1 MQVDL
6 FDACPTACFLLDK
19 NGGVVQKR
27 NKHAA
32 SLSHFLDASEGKEF
46 FRSFQEGRPAGELDG
61 TFLLHTPTQECFS
74 VCLGPTN
81 GHVVAVVTHIKELDN
96 LQKTLDNVL
105 QVAVADMS
113 ARKKLASQ
121 VDALLHIIL
130 PDHVCKVLANTD
142 LSELGRSDKVVFVEQ
157 LPRVAVIFTDVVG
170 FTALAENN
178 TAIDVI
184 RFLNTMFA
192 KFDAIMD
199 RFGVTKIKTIG
210 DAYLAISLPT
220 VSRADFHTNSFVL
233 GVVLSAFE
241 MVGCMRDMPLHCQGI
256 RVGIHVGPAVGG
268 VVGTSRFFY
277 DVFGDT
283 VNLAS
288 RLESTSEPNK
298 VHVSIEVKESLQ
310 EIAGGAIGFHDR
322 GVIEIKGKGKI
333 NTFFAVKKK

>member
-1 MQVDL
+1 MHGDL
-6 FDACPTACFLLDK
+6 LDACPTACFALDK
-19 NGGVVQKR
+19 NGVVQKK

-32 SLSHFLDASEGKEF
+32 ALSPFLEASQGQDF
-46 FRSFQEGRPAGELDG
+46 FRNFQEGRPATELDG

-74 VCLGPTN
+74 VSLGGRN
-81 GHVVAVVTHIKELDN
+81 GQVLAVVTHITQLDN
-96 LQKTLDNVL
+96 LQNTLDNVL

-142 LSELGRSDKVVFVEQ
+142 LSELGKSDKVVFVEQ
-157 LPRVAVIFTDVVG
+157 LPWVAVIFTDVVG

-184 RFLNTMFA
+184 RFLNSMFA
-192 KFDAIMD
+192 RFDAIMD

-210 DAYLAISLPT
+210 DAYLAISLPN
-220 VSRADFHTNSFVL
+220 VSGADMHKNSFVL
-233 GVVLSAFE
+233 GAVLGAFE
-241 MVGCMRDMPLHCQGI
+241 MIGCLRDMPLRCEGI
-256 RVGIHVGPAVGG
+256 RIGIHVGPAVGG

-298 VHVSIEVKESLQ
+298 VHVSIAVKECLE
-310 EIAGGAIGFHDR
+310 EIAGGAIGFQDR
-322 GVIEIKGKGKI
+322 GSTEIKGKGKI
-333 NTFFAVKKK
+333 NTFFAFKKH